1 MLCQKD
7 LLKTFLSNWPLSTC
21 SQVVSTG
28 ITACF
33 LSGCIKGVGGQK
45 EVEMSL
51 VTGETV
57 ARWQHNGWVSISI
70 VSTGHEHTAQCE

>member
-33 LSGCIKGVGGQK
+33 LSGCIKGVGGS
-45 EVEMSL
+45 EGS
-51 VTGETV
+51 GDV
-57 ARWQHNGWVSISI
+57 ARWQHNGWVSI
-70 VSTGHEHTAQCE
+70 VATEHGHTAQCE